1 MVKTSRTRKKAVR
14 GRASRAKVKP
24 RKRIAKRRA
33 PKRRTVDQK
42 LAKVKVRRSSGR
54 TEPYD
59 KERMA
64 KTISRSGTPFLMAR
78 DIAKSVSKKIAEN
91 IPKSKRVH
99 AGKVRRLVAEELA
112 ARNRP
117 DIASSYKGERPEN
130 TRQERH
136 SLEKEN
142 QPVSDSMTSNLSSM
156 VHDGKSRFARSTK
169 IQSG

>member
-1 MVKTSRTRKKAVR
+1 MKP
-14 GRASRAKVKP
+14 RAKRTV
-24 RKRIAKRRA
+24 KRRA
-33 PKRRTVDQK
+33 PKRRTLDQK

-59 KERMA
+59 RERMA
-64 KTISRSGTPFLMAR
+64 KTISRSGTPFVMAR
-78 DIAKSVSKKIAEN
+78 DIAKTVSKKIAED

-99 AGKVRRLVAEELA
+99 ATKVRRLVSEELA

-130 TRQERH
+130 TRQERFD
-136 SLEKEN
+136 LEKEN
-142 QPVSDSMTSNLSSM
+142 QPVHDNMTSNLSNM
-156 VHDGKSRFARSTK
+156 VHDGKARFAKSTK